1 MRRWLSGLLDRIGL
15 AFVRRFNGW
24 RVRDPDR
31 QLYLE
36 SAARIGVRVAA
47 VSSALVLAMGAL
59 VAAYIIWQTSPGQ
72 LHEHHGPEDVHV
84 YLNARDIAIALILIG
99 AFSIAMAC
107 VATWVIA
114 GRAVRPL
121 DEAFQAQRR
130 FVADASHELRTPL
143 AVLNARVQQLQ
154 AQLDN
159 PERRRELVSAI
170 HADTKI
176 MIDIV
181 NDMLD
186 AAAGGLNEKAD
197 SALRP
202 VAISAVDDM
211 RVIAA
216 QQGVELSCGA
226 MPDVAVPVPEIQ
238 LRRAI
243 VSLID
248 NAIDHTPA
256 GGRVTV
262 TAESLA
268 TRARLRFSDT
278 GHGIVGIEPGR
289 VFDRFAH
296 GAPEGRAQQ
305 SHART
310 GYGIGLA
317 LVREI
322 AARAG
327 GTVRV
332 EKTGPAGTVFLL
344 DLPTTHEQQAAAG

>member
-31 QLYLE
+31 QMYLE

-47 VSSALVLAMGAL
+47 VSAALVLAMGAL
-59 VAAYIIWQTSPGQ
+59 VAAYIVWQTSPGQ
-72 LHEHHGPEDVHV
+72 LYEHHGPGDLHV
-84 YLNARDIAIALILIG
+84 YLNARDIAIALLFLG
-99 AFSIAMAC
+99 GFSIVMAC

-121 DEAFQAQRR
+121 GEAFQAQRR

-159 PERRRELVSAI
+159 PDRRAALVTAL
-170 HADTKI
+170 HADTRV

-181 NDMLD
+181 NDMLEATAGTSDEVPD
-186 AAAGGLNEKAD
+186 AELAAVATD
-197 SALRP
+197 
-202 VAISAVDDM
+202 AISDM
-211 RVIAA
+211 RVISA
-216 QQGVELSCGA
+216 QQDVELRCENLPA
-226 MPDVAVPVPEIQ
+226 ARVRVPPIQ

-243 VSLID
+243 VSLVD
-248 NAIDHTPA
+248 NAIDHTP
-256 GGRVTV
+256 GGGSVTV
-262 TAESLA
+262 TGSVSGSRLQ
-268 TRARLRFSDT
+268 LRFIDT

-296 GAPEGRAQQ
+296 GAPEGRSLRPQ
-305 SHART
+305 SRT

-327 GTVRV
+327 GSVSV
-332 EKTGPAGTVFLL
+332 ERTGPGGTVFLL
-344 DLPTTHEQQAAAG
+344 DLPVAR